1 MTANWLKAKQTKFT
15 AYVAVYILIV
25 LAVLGV
31 ANFLA
36 QRHTKSWDLTAN
48 KRFSLSDQTIKV
60 ISGLKQ
66 DVKITYFDQASRF
79 AGVGGA
85 KDLLDRYDNL
95 SAKLS
100 VEYIDPDK
108 KPQLAKAAGIRSYGT
123 TILDVGGKREE
134 AKTVTEEEI
143 TGAIIRALKGGQRM
157 ACATQGS
164 GEHQLED
171 SERDG
176 YNGLKDYLERN
187 NYKTQALPLL
197 QKAEVPKECTVLLVG
212 GPTREYPEPVV
223 KAIKTYVE
231 AGGRAV
237 LMLDPP
243 LKFQGSETDENA
255 GLVALLAEW
264 GVKLNKDV
272 VLDPNPMGQLFGFG
286 AATPLISNYE
296 SHAIVREMRGTTT
309 LFPFTRSLEVL
320 TGKKAT
326 VDKLFSSSES
336 SFTATDLSKAEVT
349 PEKRG
354 TFVLA
359 AAGTLPTG
367 QEKVQGRFV
376 VTGTSSWVSNRFLRQ
391 AGNRDLIMNMF
402 NWLSQDEDLIS
413 IRPKEPEDR
422 RLTLS
427 ARQMNMLGL
436 SCVILL
442 PLIIVFAGVSVWW
455 KRR

>member
-1 MTANWLKAKQTKFT
+1 MNTSWLKAKQTKFT
-15 AYVAVYILIV
+15 AYVSLYILVV

-36 QRHTKSWDLTAN
+36 QRHNKSWDLTSN

-60 ISGLKQ
+60 VSGLKQ
-66 DVKITYFDQASRF
+66 DVKIMYFDQSSRF

-95 SAKLS
+95 SPKLS

-108 KPQLAKAAGIRSYGT
+108 KPQLAKANGVRSYGT
-123 TILDVGGKREE
+123 TFVDVGGKREE
-134 AKTVTEEEI
+134 AKSVTEEEI
-143 TGAIIRALKGGQRM
+143 TGALIRALKGGQRT
-157 ACATQGS
+157 ACITQGN
-164 GEHQLED
+164 GEHGLED
-171 SERDG
+171 SDRDG
-176 YNGLKDYLERN
+176 YSGLKDYLERN
-187 NYKTQALPLL
+187 NYRTQALNLL
-197 QKAEVPKECTVLLVG
+197 QKNEIPKECTAVMVG
-212 GPTREYPEPVV
+212 GPTREYPEPVATTL
-223 KAIKTYVE
+223 KSYVE
-231 AGGRAV
+231 GGGRA
-237 LMLDPP
+237 LIMLDPP
-243 LKFQGSETDENA
+243 VKFQGSETDDNPAITKVLE
-255 GLVALLAEW
+255 EW

-286 AATPLISNYE
+286 AATPLVANYE
-296 SHAIVREMRGTTT
+296 SHPIVREMRGTTT
-309 LFPFTRSLEVL
+309 LFPFTRSVEVL

-326 VDKLFSSSES
+326 VDKLFSTSDSA
-336 SFTATDLSKAEVT
+336 FTATDLTKSEIK
-349 PEKRG
+349 PDKRG
-354 TFVLA
+354 SFVLG
-359 AAGTLPTG
+359 AAGTIATG
-367 QEKVQGRFV
+367 NEKQQGRFV

-391 AGNRDLIMNMF
+391 AGNRDLVMNMF

-436 SCVILL
+436 ACVILL
-442 PLIIVFAGVSVWW
+442 PLMIVAAGVSVWW